1 MSKDFLSIVTEGVN
15 FDAPVTAITK
25 NKDGETIT
33 IKVTDAEDRKIINRV
48 KAFTAAA
55 GKLNI
60 NTAFDIKDLCDRKT
74 VVTKEDGTIQ
84 YVTAKD
90 RYGVGSAE
98 GLNELFNLGIGKEN
112 ARAWVNV
119 ARKFLH
125 RDADGKVVYND
136 NVPELPVSTLVHMC
150 ALVKEN
156 EDGTYN
162 YDDFDKFVSD
172 NGITALTSQ
181 GTVRKLLPSKGKPK
195 VVDGKATVKPIAI
208 PTDKTS
214 RADRLT
220 ATISAWGIVS
230 DYIKAYIDS
239 KDWKGL
245 DKSIDQIGA
254 VIGNETN
261 ARNAEMGGDQDAKWS
276 KA

>member
-1 MSKDFLSIVTEGVN
+1 MSKDFLSIVTEGIN
-15 FDAPVTAITK
+15 FDAPVTAVTK

-60 NTAFDIKDLCDRKT
+60 NTAYDIKELCDRKT

-112 ARAWVNV
+112 SRAWVNV

-125 RDADGKVVYND
+125 RDTEGKVVYND

-156 EDGTYN
+156 EDGSYN
-162 YDDFDKFVSD
+162 YEDFDKFISD

-195 VVDGKATVKPIAI
+195 VVDGKGTVKPIAI

-214 RADRLT
+214 RADNLT

-230 DYIKAYIDS
+230 GYINAYIDP
-239 KDWKGL
+239 KEWKGL
-245 DKSIDQIGA
+245 DKSIDQIRS
-254 VIGNETN
+254 VIENETN
-261 ARNAEMGGDQDAKWS
+261 ARNSEMGGELDAKWS

>member
-1 MSKDFLSIVTEGVN
+1 MSKDLLSIVTENVN
-15 FDAPVTAITK
+15 FDAPVTAVTK

-60 NTAFDIKDLCDRKT
+60 NTAYDIKELCDRRT
-74 VVTKEDGTIQ
+74 VVTKEDGTIE
-84 YVTAKD
+84 YLTAKD

-125 RDADGKVVYND
+125 RDADGHVVYNS

-150 ALVKEN
+150 ALVTEN

-162 YDDFDKFVSD
+162 YDNFDKFITD

-181 GTVRKLLPSKGKPK
+181 GTVRKLLPTKGKPK
-195 VVDGKATVKPIAI
+195 VVDGKGTVKPIAI

-214 RADRLT
+214 RADNLT
-220 ATISAWGIVS
+220 ATISAWEVVAK
-230 DYIKAYIDS
+230 YISSYVDATQ
-239 KDWKGL
+239 WKGL
-245 DKSIDQIGA
+245 AKSVEQIAG
-254 VIGNETN
+254 VIESETN
-261 ARNAEMGGDQDAKWS
+261 ARSAEMGGEMDTKWS

>member
-1 MSKDFLSIVTEGVN
+1 MSKDLLAIVTDGIN
-15 FDAPVTAITK
+15 FDAPVTATTK

-60 NTAFDIKDLCDRKT
+60 NTAYDIKELCDRKT
-74 VVTKEDGTIQ
+74 IVTKEDGTIQ

-112 ARAWVNV
+112 SRAWVNV

-125 RDADGKVVYND
+125 RDVDGRVVYNN

-150 ALVKEN
+150 SLVTEN

-162 YDDFDKFVSD
+162 YDVFDKFISD

-195 VVDGKATVKPIAI
+195 IVDTKGVVKPIAI

-214 RADRLT
+214 RADNLT
-220 ATISAWGIVS
+220 ATISAWDVVS
-230 DYIKAYIDS
+230 KYINAYIDM
-239 KDWKGL
+239 KEWKGL
-245 DKSIDQIGA
+245 EKSLDQIKG
-254 VIGNETN
+254 VIENETN
-261 ARNAEMGGDQDAKWS
+261 ARSAEMGGEMDSKWS

>member
-1 MSKDFLSIVTEGVN
+1 MSKDFLSIVTEGIN
-15 FDAPVTAITK
+15 FDAPVTAVTK

-60 NTAFDIKDLCDRKT
+60 NTAYDIKELCDRRT

-112 ARAWVNV
+112 SRAWVNV

-125 RDADGKVVYND
+125 RDTEGKVTYNA

-150 ALVKEN
+150 ALVTEN

-162 YDDFDKFVSD
+162 YDAFDKFITD
-172 NGITALTSQ
+172 NGITSLTSQ
-181 GTVRKLLPSKGKPK
+181 GTVRRLLPSKGKPK

-214 RADRLT
+214 RADNLT
-220 ATISAWGIVS
+220 ATISAWEIVS
-230 DYIKAYIDS
+230 KYIIAYIDPS
-239 KDWKGL
+239 EWKGL
-245 DKSIDQIGA
+245 SKSMEQIKG
-254 VIGNETN
+254 VIESETN
-261 ARNAEMGGDQDAKWS
+261 ARNSEMGGEQDAKWS

>member
-1 MSKDFLSIVTEGVN
+1 MSKDLLSIVTENVN

-60 NTAFDIKDLCDRKT
+60 NTAYDIKELCDRKT
-74 VVTKEDGTIQ
+74 IVTKEDGSIQ

-125 RDADGKVVYND
+125 RDEDGHVLYND

-162 YDDFDKFVSD
+162 YDDFDRFISD

-181 GTVRKLLPSKGKPK
+181 GAVRKLLPSKGKPK
-195 VVDGKATVKPIAI
+195 VVDTKGVVKPIAI

-214 RADRLT
+214 RADNLT
-220 ATISAWGIVS
+220 ATMSAWDIVTK
-230 DYIKAYIDS
+230 YIKAYIDT
-239 KDWKGL
+239 KEWKGL
-245 DKSIDQIGA
+245 DKSIEQIKG
-254 VIGNETN
+254 VIENEMN
-261 ARNAEMGGDQDAKWS
+261 ARNSEMGGEQDAKWS

>member
-1 MSKDFLSIVTEGVN
+1 MSKDLLSIVTEGIN
-15 FDAPVTAITK
+15 FDAPVTAVTK

-48 KAFTAAA
+48 KAFTAVA

-60 NTAFDIKDLCDRKT
+60 NTAYDIKELCDRKT
-74 VVTKEDGTIQ
+74 VVTKEDGRIQ

-125 RDADGKVVYND
+125 RDEDGHVLYND

-156 EDGTYN
+156 EDGSYN
-162 YDDFDKFVSD
+162 YEDFDRFISD

-195 VVDGKATVKPIAI
+195 VVDGKGTVKPIAI

-214 RADRLT
+214 RADNLT

-230 DYIKAYIDS
+230 DYIKAYIDP

-245 DKSIDQIGA
+245 DKSISQIGG
-254 VIGNETN
+254 IIENETN
-261 ARNAEMGGDQDAKWS
+261 ARNSEMGGELDAKWS

>member
-1 MSKDFLSIVTEGVN
+1 MSKDLLSIVTDGIN

-60 NTAFDIKDLCDRKT
+60 NTAYDIKDLCDRKT
-74 VVTKEDGTIQ
+74 IVTKEDGTIQ

-125 RDADGKVVYND
+125 RDEDGHVLYND

-150 ALVKEN
+150 SLVKEN

-162 YDDFDKFVSD
+162 YEDFDRFISD

-181 GTVRKLLPSKGKPK
+181 GAVRKLLPSKGKPK

-214 RADRLT
+214 RADNLT
-220 ATISAWGIVS
+220 ATISAWEIVTK
-230 DYIKAYIDS
+230 YIKTYIDT
-239 KDWKGL
+239 KEWKGL
-245 DKSIDQIGA
+245 EKSIDQIKG
-254 VIGNETN
+254 VIDNETN
-261 ARNAEMGGDQDAKWS
+261 ARNTEMGGEQDMKWS